1 MKQRQNTK
9 QKVSESD
16 MPRYVNDFFFHRNK
30 LICFND
36 LLYNIYNYIPI
47 YLVFCV

>member
-16 MPRYVNDFFFHRNK
+16 MPRYVNDFFFIEIN
-30 LICFND
+30 
-36 LLYNIYNYIPI
+36 
-47 YLVFCV
+47 